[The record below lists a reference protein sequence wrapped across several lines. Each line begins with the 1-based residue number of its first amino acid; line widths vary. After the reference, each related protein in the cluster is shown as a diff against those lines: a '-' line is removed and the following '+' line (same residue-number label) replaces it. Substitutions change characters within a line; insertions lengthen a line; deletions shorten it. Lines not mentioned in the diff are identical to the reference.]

1 MTAPDPRPAAVASPT
16 APPVVS
22 VRGEIMRDVDP
33 EIARLSVSISARDK
47 QRAAALARL
56 NERAEAL
63 RALLDGYGE
72 AIERRETSG
81 MFVRP
86 EGKRRGESVAA
97 YAGTLSTTVTVRD
110 FGVLGELVLALADQ
124 DQTVLG
130 GPWWA
135 LRPDSPTYAEARRDA
150 IDEAIARARTYADK
164 LGSRLTRLVEL
175 ADDGVEGFQVHAQA
189 FGTMATRGAPGGAYG
204 DLQLDPQRQTVTAR
218 IVARFEISEPTVFG

>member
-1 MTAPDPRPAAVASPT
+1 MLV
-16 APPVVS
+16 PPVVV
-22 VRGEIMRDVDP
+22 VRGEVTREVDP
-33 EIARLSVSISARDK
+33 EVATLSVSISARDK
-47 QRAAALARL
+47 QRGVALTRL

-63 RALLDGYGE
+63 RALLDSYGE

-124 DQTVLG
+124 DQTILG

-135 LRPDSPTYAEARRDA
+135 LRPDSPVYAEARRDA
-150 IDEAIARARTYADK
+150 IDEAIARARTYAEK

-175 ADDGVEGFQVHAQA
+175 ADDGVEGFGGHAQT
-189 FGTMATRGAPGGAYG
+189 FGIAAAGRGGSSGYG

-218 IVARFEISEPTVFG
+218 IVARFQISEPTIFG

>member
-1 MTAPDPRPAAVASPT
+1 VTVPDP
-16 APPVVS
+16 PPVVS
-22 VRGEIMRDVDP
+22 VRGEIMREVDP
-33 EIARLSVSISARDK
+33 EIARLWVSVSVRDK
-47 QRAAALARL
+47 QRSAALARL
-56 NERAEAL
+56 DERAESL

-81 MFVRP
+81 IFVRP
-86 EGKRRGESVAA
+86 EGGKRRGESVAA
-97 YAGTLSTTVTVRD
+97 YAGTLSTTVTVQD

-135 LRPDSPTYAEARRDA
+135 LRPDSPAYAEARRDA

-175 ADDGVEGFQVHAQA
+175 ADDGMEGFQVRDQA
-189 FGTMATRGAPGGAYG
+189 FGTTAGRSASGGAYG

-218 IVARFEISEPTVFG
+218 IVARFQISEPTVFG